1 MSELLNVSS
10 NPHVRDKI
18 STSRIMIDVLI
29 SLLPA
34 SAFGIYNFGIR
45 AFVVILVT
53 MVSCVLAEFLFNM
66 VLKKDQTIYDCSA
79 LVTGLLLALNLPV
92 SIPLWI
98 AVIGSFFAIVVVKMV
113 FGGLGQNF
121 MNPAL
126 GARCFMLLSFTGQ
139 MTKFTLD
146 GVTTATPLYM
156 VKHGE
161 KFSVMKMII
170 GTHAGTIGE
179 MSL

>member
-79 LVTGLLLALNLPV
+79 LVT
-92 SIPLWI
+92 
-98 AVIGSFFAIVVVKMV
+98 
-113 FGGLGQNF
+113 
-121 MNPAL
+121 
-126 GARCFMLLSFTGQ
+126 
-139 MTKFTLD
+139 
-146 GVTTATPLYM
+146 
-156 VKHGE
+156 
-161 KFSVMKMII
+161 
-170 GTHAGTIGE
+170 
-179 MSL
+179 